1 MLARAIVMRFFDY
14 HRRTA
19 NRCIAIMVKIQRSYK
34 KRMIQGERLRL
45 ELRAALNDP
54 EGRYRHIAVLAT
66 AAGFSGGFA
75 GTFIAGLMID
85 IMRRRDARA

>member
-1 MLARAIVMRFFDY
+1 MI

-19 NRCIAIMVKIQRSYK
+19 NRCIAIMVKVQRYK

-54 EGRYRHIAVLAT
+54 EGRYRNIAVLAT
-66 AAGFSGGFA
+66 AAGSAGGFA

>member
-1 MLARAIVMRFFDY
+1 
-14 HRRTA
+14 
-19 NRCIAIMVKIQRSYK
+19 
-34 KRMIQGERLRL
+34 MIQGERLRL

-54 EGRYRHIAVLAT
+54 EGRYRSIAVLAT